1 MEKNIRDILRQLPN
15 MEEKVKDLKDMI
27 LTNLVMLGEI
37 PAPTFR
43 EENRLRFLV
52 NRLTQS
58 QLLNCSTDEMG
69 NGLGILPGE
78 RGDRNILIV
87 AHMDTL
93 FNEKVDHTCTV
104 HPNYVSAP
112 GISDNTLG
120 VAVMATLPEILA
132 SLDIKLNSN
141 LVLMGSAK
149 SLGRG
154 NTEGMR
160 FFLKNTK
167 LPLYAGICVEG
178 VRLGRL
184 SYSSIGMTR
193 CEITFSVPEE
203 YDWTRFGAVG
213 SIVTINEVINRILE
227 IPLPRRPRSS
237 IVFNSIEG
245 GTHFSSVAKTAILR
259 LEIRSE
265 SGDMAKNL
273 SRSIRDIA
281 SEVSSHTGETVEV
294 DIVSQTNP
302 GGIEFAHPF
311 AVNTRAI
318 MHQLNIKPRI
328 SPSTSEL
335 AAFISAGIPA
345 LTIGLTRGENL
356 GELSET
362 IEIEPVFTGI
372 AQLLGII
379 LALDRGLCDGN

>member
-1 MEKNIRDILRQLPN
+1 MEENIREILRQLPP
-15 MEEKVKDLKDMI
+15 MKEKIKELKELI
-27 LTNLVMLGEI
+27 LANLVMLGEI
-37 PAPTFR
+37 PAPTFK
-43 EENRLRFLV
+43 EQNRLNFLV
-52 NRLTQS
+52 NRFTQS

-78 RGDRNILIV
+78 RGDKNILIV
-87 AHMDTL
+87 AHMDTM
-93 FNEKVDHTCTV
+93 FDEKVDHTCSV

-120 VAVMATLPEILA
+120 VAAIATLPEIIAALG
-132 SLDIKLNSN
+132 IKLNSN
-141 LVLMGSAK
+141 LVLMGTAR

-160 FFLKNTK
+160 FFLNNTQI
-167 LPLYAGICVEG
+167 PINSGICVEG
-178 VRLGRL
+178 VKLGRL

-193 CEITFSVPEE
+193 YEITYSVPEE

-213 SIVTINEVINRILE
+213 SIVTINEVINRIQE
-227 IPLPRRPRSS
+227 IPLPRRPRTS

-245 GTHFSSVAKTAILR
+245 GKDFASVAKTAVLR

-265 SGDMAKNL
+265 SETMVKTL
-273 SRSIRDIA
+273 SRAIKDITA
-281 SEVSSHTGETVEV
+281 EVSSHTRESVEV
-294 DIVSQTNP
+294 DILSQTNP

-335 AAFISAGIPA
+335 AEFIAAGIPA
-345 LTIGLTRGENL
+345 LTIGLTNGENL
-356 GELSET
+356 GELTET
-362 IEIEPVFTGI
+362 IEVEPIYTGI

-379 LALDRGLCDGN
+379 LAIDRGLCDGN